1 MDNAIYKEI
10 NFNGELKNAKVS
22 NGGDVVIQLSA
33 KSEDVDMNLLGEIMK
48 AKGGIHISIESHQ
61 TELVDEGEESD
72 GQIDLLDQEEDED
85 ED

>member
-33 KSEDVDMNLLGEIMK
+33 KSEDVDMNLLGEIMN
-48 AKGGIHISIESHQ
+48 AKGGVHIDIESNQ
-61 TELVDEGEESD
+61 TELVDKDEEND
-72 GQIDLLDQEEDED
+72 GQIDLLDQKEGEDED
-85 ED
+85 